1 MPILNPIHLFEQAD
15 KLVEAPPAGPPRQ
28 VDLRRAISSSY
39 YAVFHLTLTALADEF
54 IGAAHRGT
62 DRYALMHRS
71 VDHRAIKD
79 LCSVVSQ
86 SKPPAKYGPYV
97 PANGFG
103 PELLT
108 FASAFIDLQDKR
120 HRADYDV
127 ATRYRQLDARLAITT
142 GRSAMTGFT
151 AADAAKRR
159 MFLTLLLCRPR

>member
-1 MPILNPIHLFEQAD
+1 MPILSPIHLFEQAD

-28 VDLRRAISSSY
+28 VDLRRALSSSY
-39 YAVFHLTLTALADEF
+39 CAIFHLTLTALADEF
-54 IGAAHRGT
+54 VGAAHRST
-62 DRYALMHRS
+62 HRYALMHRS

-79 LCSVVSQ
+79 LCSVISQ
-86 SKPPAKYGPYV
+86 GKPPAKYVPYL

-103 PELLT
+103 RQLLT

-127 ATRYRQLDARLAITT
+127 SARYRTLDARLAITT
-142 GRSAMTGFT
+142 GRSALVDFAG
-151 AADAAKRR
+151 ADAAERR